1 MLRVDKFWKIAAN
14 NLKCIRTRENI
25 TSSQSVQFVRYFQ
38 ITTAQRNNIVAVV
51 KKDIIANFCQTFHCS
66 EDSANRIY
74 DKFPSLRSIDAIQN
88 DTLEILQ
95 SKLSAQSIVE
105 NPTLVAMDNSE
116 MIYFFLSIWPF
127 FSMIQT
133 FFRNID
139 SQNRTC

>member
-14 NLKCIRTRENI
+14 NLKCIRTSKNI
-25 TSSQSVQFVRYFQ
+25 TSSQSVQFARYFQ
-38 ITTAQRNNIVAVV
+38 ITTPQCNNTVV

-74 DKFPSLRSIDAIQN
+74 DKFPSLRSIYAIQN

-139 SQNRTC
+139 SQN